1 VVPVGHWHT
10 PLTHTRP
17 SGQQVLLVPVPQTRA
32 SGQHVPLTQVAPV
45 WQHWVPQTCAF
56 GQHVSLTQV
65 APVWQHWVP
74 QGVVPDGQGTHWP
87 LTQLRL
93 QHSLSALQDTLFE
106 VQHTP
111 ATHSCPSGQQLAL
124 VPVPHTWLVAQ
135 QLPLRQVSS
144 EVQPTQVPVL
154 ESHLRHWLLSQ
165 GAARQVEPHTLAVAQ
180 QLPFRQVSFEVQPT
194 QVPVLESHLRH
205 WLLSQGQLAPL

>member
-1 VVPVGHWHT
+1 MVPVGHWHT

-17 SGQQVLLVPVPQTRA
+17 SGQQVLLVP
-32 SGQHVPLTQVAPV
+32 
-45 WQHWVPQTCAF
+45 VPQTCAF

-135 QLPLRQVSS
+135 QLPLRQVS
-144 EVQPTQVPVL
+144 
-154 ESHLRHWLLSQ
+154 
-165 GAARQVEPHTLAVAQ
+165 
-180 QLPFRQVSFEVQPT
+180 FEVQPT